1 MLASY
6 PSGHPSRPNSIHSG
20 LAGPGGKPPAWLKPF
35 VFQPL
40 TSLPSS
46 LSSASL
52 RPQVLVVETSKEK
65 EDKKRSNRVKLVFQ
79 ESSLYPNLLDLE
91 TELSPPDLP
100 MRIHF
105 CPRRFL
111 RSLLKGY
118 KGTPSL
124 RPQPGKEA
132 PPKGLGEK
140 PGASPIWW
148 KKTNQKPPPPQ
159 SRHFQFGRG
168 LPKQT
173 ENGHTST
180 GPFPPVI
187 FATGKLRPLH
197 SLKNLR
203 ASLTF

>member
-1 MLASY
+1 MENPL
-6 PSGHPSRPNSIHSG
+6 
-20 LAGPGGKPPAWLKPF
+20 AWLKPF

-46 LSSASL
+46 PPSASL
-52 RPQVLVVETSKEK
+52 CPQVLVVEASKEK
-65 EDKKRSNRVKLVFQ
+65 EDKKRSNRVKPIFQ

-91 TELSPPDLP
+91 TELSPPPYADPLLT
-100 MRIHF
+100 
-105 CPRRFL
+105 RRFL
-111 RSLLKGY
+111 RSLLEGY
-118 KGTPSL
+118 KRTPSL

-132 PPKGLGEK
+132 PPKELGEE
-140 PGASPIWW
+140 PGASPIGW
-148 KKTNQKPPPPQ
+148 KKTTRKPPPPQ

-168 LPKQT
+168 LPEQT

-187 FATGKLRPLH
+187 FTTGKLRPLH